1 MMQARQHP
9 PVPVHGAAFIAA
21 DHAGMAA
28 EAYPARELEWLI
40 TAAWNKGCNHQF
52 FGRTQ
57 EAVELMCAAEALVE
71 DCPALIAKQ
80 QVVADA

>member
-1 MMQARQHP
+1 MVLHLLLL
-9 PVPVHGAAFIAA
+9 H
-21 DHAGMAA
+21 DAGMAT
-28 EAYPARELEWLI
+28 EAYPSRELEWLI

-71 DCPALIAKQ
+71 DCPALKSKQ
-80 QVVADA
+80 QVMAGP